1 MIRINLLP
9 IKQDRRREAARNQL
23 LLGVL
28 AVVVE
33 ITFFAFMYLNLNSEI
48 DAQKNKNSVV
58 EAEVRRIRA
67 QIQDHQQILKEIEE
81 FEKRQAAIDGLQD
94 ARTGPVHVMLELSNI
109 LSKGGRPNIDKVK
122 YRELI
127 RINPT
132 AGYDEDWDYRR
143 LWVSSFSEK
152 NKHVVIEGQA
162 LTHEDVA
169 EFLRRINLS
178 RFFVTSELVST
189 DLGQMRLNLP
199 GIKPGSGEP
208 VVHFT
213 VNATVRYR

>member
-23 LLGVL
+23 LLGGLV
-28 AVVVE
+28 VVVE
-33 ITFFAFMYLNLNSEI
+33 VVIFAFMYFDLSSDI
-48 DAQKNKNSVV
+48 VTQKNVNGVI
-58 EAEVRRIRA
+58 EAEVKHIRA
-67 QIQDHQQILKEIEE
+67 QIQDHQQILQEIAE

-94 ARTGPVHVMLELSNI
+94 ARTGPVHVMLEMSNLLS
-109 LSKGGRPNIDKVK
+109 SKGRPNIDNVK

-127 RINPT
+127 RLDPT

-152 NKHVVIEGQA
+152 KREVVIQGQA
-162 LTHEDVA
+162 MTHEDVA

-189 DLGQMRLNLP
+189 DLGKMKLSMP
-199 GIKPGSGEP
+199 GVKFDRTDP

>member
-9 IKQDRRREAARNQL
+9 IKQDRRREAARNQI
-23 LLGVL
+23 LLGVIAL
-28 AVVVE
+28 GVE
-33 ITFFAFMYLNLNSEI
+33 IVVFALMYLDLGAGIEAKQNENSI
-48 DAQKNKNSVV
+48 V
-58 EAEVRRIRA
+58 EADVRRIRA
-67 QIQDHQQILKEIEE
+67 QIQDHQQILGEIAEY
-81 FEKRQAAIDGLQD
+81 EKRQDAIDGLQE

-109 LSKGGRPNIDKVK
+109 LSKKGRPNIDKTK

-127 RINPT
+127 RLDPT

-143 LWVSSFSEK
+143 LWISSFTEQ
-152 NKHVVIEGQA
+152 NKKVVIQGQA

-178 RFFVTSELVST
+178 RFFVKSELEST
-189 DLGQMRLNLP
+189 DLGPMRLKLP
-199 GIKPGSGEP
+199 GIKDGKTEA

-213 VNATVRYR
+213 IGANVRYR